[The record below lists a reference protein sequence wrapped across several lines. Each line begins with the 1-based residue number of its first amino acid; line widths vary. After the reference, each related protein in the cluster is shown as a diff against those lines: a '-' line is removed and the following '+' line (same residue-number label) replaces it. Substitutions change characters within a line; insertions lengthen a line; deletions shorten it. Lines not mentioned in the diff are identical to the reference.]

1 MLWQMRVGVLYLRLL
16 RRRMG
21 LDTEAEQEKQEQVDQ
36 EDEQEELDM
45 EQALRSDSTRPATSG

>member
-1 MLWQMRVGVLYLRLL
+1 
-16 RRRMG
+16 MG